1 MHVGMFVRVH
11 VRMARTHGAGIW
23 EEIAT
28 AVAFANTHDVFHCD
42 INPSNILV
50 PATARGDTSVTRD
63 TAVTGHT
70 SDPSAAAPGSL
81 LIDWACSRQ
90 QASLHSKVRV
100 SAVSLVTEA

>member
-1 MHVGMFVRVH
+1 M
-11 VRMARTHGAGIW
+11 
-23 EEIAT
+23 
-28 AVAFANTHDVFHCD
+28 AFANTHDVFHCD

-63 TAVTGHT
+63 TAVTGDT
-70 SDPSAAAPGSL
+70 SVPGAAAPGSL

-100 SAVSLVTEA
+100 SAVSLATLALQGACISGVSCGRGMSSLTPTTDAPV